1 MVNNEAEK
9 KLQEKMLAY
18 RMLESRLGNI
28 ARQRDMIVSK
38 MMEIQSTLMTIE
50 EIEKGS
56 EDVLFPVG
64 SAAYIRGKPAD
75 KEKIIVEIGAGVV
88 VEKTPAE
95 TKKLLEERKKELELA
110 ADSLG
115 KEMQNIASSMQKIE
129 ADAQEMVIKA
139 QKEQKFGVV
148 SSG

>member
-1 MVNNEAEK
+1 MANNEAEK

-18 RMLESRLGNI
+18 RMLESRLNNM
-28 ARQRDMIVSK
+28 AKQRDMIVSK
-38 MMEIQSTLMTIE
+38 IMEIHSTLMTVE

-56 EDVLFPVG
+56 EDVLFPIG
-64 SAAYIRGKPAD
+64 SASYIRGKPAD

-88 VEKTPAE
+88 MEKTPAE
-95 TKKLLEERKKELELA
+95 TKKLLEERKKELELV
-110 ADSLG
+110 ADSLE
-115 KEMQNIASSMQKIE
+115 KEMQNIVSSMQKIE

>member
-1 MVNNEAEK
+1 MANNEAEK
-9 KLQEKMLAY
+9 KLQENMLAY

-38 MMEIQSTLMTIE
+38 IMEIQSTLITVE

-88 VEKTPAE
+88 MEKTLVE
-95 TKKLLEERKKELELA
+95 TKKLLKDRKKELELA
-110 ADSLG
+110 IDSLG
-115 KEMQNIASSMQKIE
+115 KEMQNMASSMQKIE

-139 QKEQKFGVV
+139 QKKQKFGVV
-148 SSG
+148 SSE

>member
-1 MVNNEAEK
+1 MANNEAEK

-18 RMLESRLGNI
+18 RMLESRLNNM
-28 ARQRDMIVSK
+28 AKQRDMIISK
-38 MMEIQSTLMTIE
+38 MMEIQSTLMTVE
-50 EIEKGS
+50 EIERGS
-56 EDVLFPVG
+56 EDVLFPIG
-64 SAAYIRGKPAD
+64 SAAYIRGKPTN
-75 KEKIIVEIGAGVV
+75 KEKIIVEIGAGIVM
-88 VEKTPAE
+88 EKTPTE

-139 QKEQKFGVV
+139 QKKQKFGVV
-148 SSG
+148 SSE

>member
-1 MVNNEAEK
+1 MANNEAEK

-18 RMLESRLGNI
+18 RMLESRLNNM
-28 ARQRDMIVSK
+28 AKQRDMIVSK
-38 MMEIQSTLMTIE
+38 IMEIHSTLMTVE

-56 EDVLFPVG
+56 EDVLFPIG
-64 SAAYIRGKPAD
+64 SAAYIRGKPVD

-88 VEKTPAE
+88 MEKTPAE
-95 TKKLLEERKKELELA
+95 IKKLLEERKKELELA
-110 ADSLG
+110 TDSLG